1 MGKIIVTTWAFV
13 WLVLAGGVNWVESKK
28 NPSPPWGIGQ
38 RIASFQGLRAQDEQ
52 HNSQQDGKRNKT
64 IGDDADHGW
73 SSKLTTVDPSK
84 MVSLMIRYGGL
95 VLPDS
100 TEKDIAVLRQVCSAD
115 CVKLNIVEKKL
126 AIYNFTVHLP
136 EDKVKYDQRR
146 SEDRGN
152 GNDENDR
159 RCCLRI
165 GRVYLHWDSY
175 LRPCVDI
182 EVDNVTVIVEFLNVM
197 LTHHNWYVLLH
208 FL

>member
-28 NPSPPWGIGQ
+28 HPSPPWGIGQ
-38 RIASFQGLRAQDEQ
+38 RITSFRGQRAQDEQ
-52 HNSQQDGKRNKT
+52 QSSQQDGKRNKT
-64 IGDDADHGW
+64 IGDDADRGW
-73 SSKLTTVDPSK
+73 SSMLTTVDPSK
-84 MVSLMIRYGGL
+84 MVSLMVRYGGL

-100 TEKDIAVLRQVCSAD
+100 TEKDIAILREVCSAD
-115 CVKLNIVEKKL
+115 CVKLNVVEKKL

-146 SEDRGN
+146 SEDRDN
-152 GNDENDR
+152 DNDENDR

-165 GRVYLHWDSY
+165 GRVYVHWDSY

-197 LTHHNWYVLLH
+197 LTRHNWYVLLH
-208 FL
+208 IF